1 MFNLNDIISNFKNGG
16 ARPNLFQ
23 CFITNKA
30 NSVADFK
37 LPFLCEASA
46 LPSKTFGN
54 IRIPY
59 FGRVHNEVGEP
70 EYSPWDVTIM
80 NDEDF
85 DIRNAMEQWQ
95 SEINHPERNRR
106 TLQDYQ
112 SQGKIIQLG
121 KDGKKLRTYEFH
133 NIYPQTVS
141 PIGLDWAN
149 NNSYEKFNITFMYDY
164 WTVSGI
170 TGDAGT
176 L

>member
-23 CFITNKA
+23 VTITNKA

-37 LPFLCEASA
+37 VPFLCEASE
-46 LPSKTFGN
+46 LPSKTHGN

-59 FGRVHNEVGEP
+59 FGRVHNEAGEP
-70 EYSPWDVTIM
+70 EYQPWPVTIM

-85 DIRNAMEQWQ
+85 DIRNAMEQWH
-95 SEINHPERNRR
+95 SEINHPERNIR
-106 TLQDYQ
+106 TLTNYQ
-112 SQGKIIQLG
+112 STGTVVQLG
-121 KDGKKLRTYEFH
+121 KDGRKLRTYKFH
-133 NIYPQTVS
+133 NIYPQTIS
-141 PIGLDWAN
+141 GINLDWAN
-149 NNSYEKFNITFMYDY
+149 NNTYEKFNVTFMCDY

-176 L
+176 S